1 MQGSLDMAG
10 QMDASRRLVLKL
22 HTLHEE
28 DRVWLMG
35 QLPQEERIE
44 LQALLNELSE
54 LGIQI
59 EPEDIE
65 QISSQPVAKTQTEL
79 EADAAD
85 IQAVNRATLS
95 QIDIVFDGE
104 PAVLMNQLLALYPWA
119 WRGYWQQRR
128 REMGLSPDF
137 KAVQTTQAVQ
147 RALLK
152 AVADQLRNQELL
164 FEQPSLISTTQ
175 QSLQANGSGWK
186 RFLPWAQ

>member
-10 QMDASRRLVLKL
+10 PMDASRRLVLKL

-28 DRVWLMG
+28 DRAWLLG

-54 LGIQI
+54 LGIQL

-65 QISSQPVAKTQTEL
+65 QIYSQPVAKTQAEL

-85 IQAVNRATLS
+85 IQVINRATLS

-104 PAVLMNQLLALYPWA
+104 PAVLMHHLLAMYPWT
-119 WRGYWQQRR
+119 WKGDWQERR
-128 REMGLSPDF
+128 REMGLSPDT
-137 KAVQTTQAVQ
+137 KAVQPTQAVQ

-152 AVADQLRNQELL
+152 AVAEQLRSQELL
-164 FEQPSLISTTQ
+164 FEQPSLVSTQ
-175 QSLQANGSGWK
+175 QSLQANGSEWK